1 MGGGTLSFAIDW
13 WLWVCIFLGDKKTE
27 KIGGYGFKTK
37 FSLLLLLLLLWS
49 ESRGLLKGAIW

>member
-1 MGGGTLSFAIDW
+1 LSFAIDR